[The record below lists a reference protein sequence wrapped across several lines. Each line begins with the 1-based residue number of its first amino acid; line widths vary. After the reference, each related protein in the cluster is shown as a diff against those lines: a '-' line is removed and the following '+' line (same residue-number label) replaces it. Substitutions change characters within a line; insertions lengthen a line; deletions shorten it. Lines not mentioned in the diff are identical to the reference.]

1 MTGISCATRGRLRRG
16 RLIRTRAVRG
26 ALLAMATAC
35 LCLPPVSGQAQT
47 PGEPA
52 TLPAAPVAAPLA
64 AATPTDDGQPSPNR
78 DVSVSSIEVEGNET
92 IPKSAIMKHIKTQV
106 NRQASPETIREDV
119 RSLYATRWFFSV
131 EPRFRQTDNGMALVF
146 KVFERPTVR
155 SVEYRGN
162 QKIKTEYLKALTNL
176 KPGSPFDIS
185 ANKEAAHRIEDTYHE
200 RGHAFATV
208 ELEKGADPDDRDI
221 IFLIEE
227 GPKVIVSR
235 VRFIGNEF
243 FSSALLRTKLR
254 TKTILPGLGWL
265 GVTWLGG
272 KYDPATIPDD
282 IASLKQYYQQ
292 LGFFDVD
299 LTKQLLF
306 NDNRSRVEV
315 QYTITEG
322 QRYVVQNILIEGNRV
337 LAEEDL
343 RSEFKLA
350 AGDHFNARYLNQDL
364 LRVRSKY
371 GQQGRLFA
379 TVEAVPRFLETPA
392 KVDVVYRIDEDRVR
406 RIRRLNVH
414 FGGDHPHT
422 KETVVH
428 NRSLIRPGDLAN
440 SRLIE
445 RTKRR
450 LEGTQLFE
458 RGPRQG
464 VRININ
470 PIDVPITSTGGG
482 QSANGDVVRG
492 QDAAVSRL
500 FAEHPPAT
508 SVAQQAIQPI
518 THSTARPA
526 GQASGQRV
534 IRSAPRPG
542 TNTGNSD
549 TVYRS
554 QSDGDVFA
562 PNNPLFGNSP
572 QGNPLINRFREPPP
586 GWVDLDIYLNET
598 RTGRLMFGV
607 GVNSDAGMVGS
618 IVLDESNF
626 DILRPPTSWSDV
638 LHGHAWRGGGQR
650 FRLEAIPGNV
660 VSRYLVS
667 WTDPYFLD
675 TDFSLRTSAFYFNR
689 FYPDWD
695 EDRTGG
701 QFGLGKQIT
710 NEISINGSLRLENVE
725 LKNPDIPTPSIVQDS
740 LGSSTLSTFKIAAAH
755 DSRDSAFLPSEGH
768 LAQVSYEQA
777 FGDFSYPRVEGELRQ
792 YFSVFTR
799 PDGGGRHVLS
809 VGAEMGWTGDDTPVY
824 ERFFAGGF
832 QTFRGFRY
840 RGVSPREFDT
850 SIGGQWLFVG
860 SAEYKLPVT
869 ADDMISLVFF
879 SDFGTVEEEVDFDAF
894 RVTVGAGLRVT
905 IPAMGPVPLAFD
917 FAFPLA
923 KQDFDDTQ
931 VFSFYVGINR

>member
-1 MTGISCATRGRLRRG
+1 MTGVSCATRG

-26 ALLAMATAC
+26 AFLTVATAC
-35 LCLPPVSGQAQT
+35 LCLAHVSADAQT
-47 PGEPA
+47 TGQPA
-52 TLPAAPVAAPLA
+52 TLPAAPVAAPITA
-64 AATPTDDGQPSPNR
+64 VTPTDAGPSSSNDNVR
-78 DVSVSSIEVEGNET
+78 VSSIEVEGNET
-92 IPKSAIMKHIKTQV
+92 IPKSAIIKHIKTQV

-131 EPRFRQTDNGMALVF
+131 EPRFRQTDDGMALVF

-162 QKIKTEYLKALTNL
+162 HKIKTEYLKALTNL

-208 ELEKGADPDDRDI
+208 ELQKGADADDRDI
-221 IFLIEE
+221 IFLIDE

-243 FSSALLRTKLR
+243 FSSGLLKTKLR
-254 TKTILPGLGWL
+254 TKTSILGLGWL

-282 IASLKQYYQQ
+282 IAALKQYYQQ

-299 LTKQLLF
+299 VTKQLLF
-306 NDNRSRVEV
+306 NENRSRVDIH
-315 QYTITEG
+315 YTITEG

-337 LAEEDL
+337 LTEEDL

-364 LRVRSKY
+364 LRIRSKY

-379 TVEAVPRFLETPA
+379 KVEAVPRFLETPA
-392 KVDVVYRIDEDRVR
+392 KVDVVYRIDEDRIR

-414 FGGDHPHT
+414 FGGEHPYT

-470 PIDVPITSTGGG
+470 PIDIPVTGTGGG
-482 QSANGDVVRG
+482 QSAADGVVRG
-492 QDAAVSRL
+492 QDASGGGL
-500 FAEHPPAT
+500 FATNPPSAA
-508 SVAQQAIQPI
+508 VARPGIQPI
-518 THSTARPA
+518 THNTARPA
-526 GQASGQRV
+526 GQVSGQTV
-534 IRSAPRPG
+534 IRSTPRPAAQ
-542 TNTGNSD
+542 TENSA
-549 TVYRS
+549 TIYRS
-554 QSDGDVFA
+554 QSDDVFA
-562 PNNPLFGNSP
+562 PNNPMFGNSP

-586 GWVDLDIYLNET
+586 GWVDLDVYLNET
-598 RTGRLMFGV
+598 ATGRLMFGV

-618 IVLDESNF
+618 IVLSESNF

-638 LHGHAWRGGGQR
+638 LNGHAWRGGGQR

-675 TDFSLRTSAFYFNR
+675 TDFSLQASGFYFNR

-725 LKNPDIPTPSIVQDS
+725 LKNPDIPTPSIVQQS

-755 DSRDSAFLPSEGH
+755 DSRDSAFLPTEGH
-768 LAQVSYEQA
+768 LVQVGYEQA
-777 FGDFSYPRVEGELRQ
+777 FGDFSYPRVEAELRQ
-792 YFSVFTR
+792 YFPVFTR

-809 VGAEMGWTGDDTPVY
+809 MGAEMGWTGEDTPVY

-832 QTFRGFRY
+832 QTFRGFRF

-850 SIGGQWLFVG
+850 SIGGRWLFVG
-860 SAEYKLPVT
+860 STEYKLPLT
-869 ADDMISLVFF
+869 ADDMISMVFF

-894 RVTVGAGLRVT
+894 RVTVGAGFRVT